1 VFEMDV
7 FVGRITS
14 TGFSSGDRIV
24 IGDWKESPL
33 GGFTNIMWAKHDGT
47 RVLLSPSKKHADYVS
62 GLYSFEEVRIT
73 EIDVLRS
80 QGEVSVKGGGLS
92 VRISWGSA
100 VPLPFWRPLWFV
112 ASVEAVLGRAIFGTK
127 TYGRTRDDRRGW
139 YSVRSISR
147 VLEAEGD
154 INGKKLGQKERFH
167 TTACFGFS
175 EPPPMPTSVTLKSYI
190 Q

>member
-80 QGEVSVKGGGLS
+80 KGEVSVKGGGLS